1 MPHTISDKPKI
12 TIPAVQT
19 VPGYV
24 VKCSAEGTRPMNM
37 SLIQNSTILGQGT
50 DTVVVKVTKEG
61 NVTCMAVNPA
71 GTDSKTFSVTGLPF
85 LLLSVVFVF
94 SFGN

>member
-1 MPHTISDKPKI
+1 M
-12 TIPAVQT
+12 QT

-61 NVTCMAVNPA
+61 NVTCMAINQA

>member
-1 MPHTISDKPKI
+1 
-12 TIPAVQT
+12 
-19 VPGYV
+19 
-24 VKCSAEGTRPMNM
+24 MNM

-61 NVTCMAVNPA
+61 NVTCMATNQA

-85 LLLSVVFVF
+85 LLLFFVFAF